1 LRLTNKY
8 LDAVRVERTFIAD
21 ALAKGRQE
29 EKFNIARSMKAEGIP
44 LSIIAKCTGLPE
56 DIIEA
61 L

>member
-1 LRLTNKY
+1 M
-8 LDAVRVERTFIAD
+8 ERTFIAD

-44 LSIIAKCTGLPE
+44 LSIIEKCTGLPE